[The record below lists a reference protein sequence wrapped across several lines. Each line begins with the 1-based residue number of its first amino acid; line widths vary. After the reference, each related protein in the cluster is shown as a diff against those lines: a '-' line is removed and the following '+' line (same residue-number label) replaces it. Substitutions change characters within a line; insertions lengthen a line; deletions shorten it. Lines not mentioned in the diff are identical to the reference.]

1 LKNGK
6 TRRAVSA
13 ISSMDIPLAAN
24 ANLEEDSLIRQEPDD
39 SALAQTSGEW
49 NELVNEEP
57 LEILEDPSIAMELSE
72 DPVRLYL
79 KEIGQIHLLDADS
92 EFRLAARIEAQCRI
106 DSLESGDAKKERP
119 EGYYRSLYR
128 SLCVEVIE
136 SWQKL
141 QANVSRMGQGD
152 FPDLALTL
160 AGGAAAQAP
169 VAGGRALLPAHLPG
183 QRVVGQGSKLGISGT
198 QRIHHISGHVLPASD
213 MATGC

>member
-1 LKNGK
+1 MSDPATPEKSKPERKSTAEKATHRKPLKNGK

-92 EFRLAARIEAQCRI
+92 EFRLAARIEAQCRV
-106 DSLESGDAKKERP
+106 DALDGGEKRP
-119 EGYYRSLYR
+119 PNLM
-128 SLCVEVIE
+128 
-136 SWQKL
+136 
-141 QANVSRMGQGD
+141 VSIAEYS
-152 FPDLALTL
+152 FPDRRN
-160 AGGAAAQAP
+160 
-169 VAGGRALLPAHLPG
+169 V
-183 QRVVGQGSKLGISGT
+183 
-198 QRIHHISGHVLPASD
+198 
-213 MATGC
+213 